1 MIFYVSARLLPDI
14 GNYCSI
20 RKNTFDQC
28 RIHFS
33 LLILS
38 VISGNSSFAAMLLV
52 VFIIE
57 LQWKHED
64 STYLFAKTFFTLQ
77 ENVGFQLSLLN
88 LNPKT
93 YSKCHCLFT
102 VKRVEG
108 KIWHLFSQSLTI
120 FSLFCP
126 RWRPPEMTI
135 WMNEPMYA
143 VKRQKRL
150 LHDDEWW

>member
-20 RKNTFDQC
+20 HKNTFDQC

-77 ENVGFQLSLLN
+77 ENVGFLLSLLN
-88 LNPKT
+88 LNPKA

-102 VKRVEG
+102 VKRRRKNLALIFTKLNNFFTVLSTVEASG
-108 KIWHLFSQSLTI
+108 DDN
-120 FSLFCP
+120 
-126 RWRPPEMTI
+126 
-135 WMNEPMYA
+135 MNEWTNVRGEEA
-143 VKRQKRL
+143 KKRL